1 MSPRLLIVLC
11 LLLAITG
18 CAGKRSPPPPPP
30 AVLDPATWQRIDQE
44 LIEASVGAA
53 GSANDYARR
62 SMRVW
67 KEQVQQRTEQDFIPW
82 FTGYWT
88 QQWLTMKVAWY
99 KLDSGEGR
107 EPAEKRL
114 ALYLQEQYHDRVI
127 EPVAEQ
133 INPEGIRDRA
143 CELYVQ
149 LLGQQLPAIIQR
161 YHAAPEEFS
170 QRLNRIPAINLGPP
184 SARNA
189 TLYQLLRA
197 KSLEQQPAWLALREH
212 LHKQASKG
220 PGKTDVSLSSV
231 ANNAS
236 EKLGATLAPRGIASA
251 VASAVGKVAGA
262 MISIAATGYGIMTHN
277 RDQPEMVEQLRVIL
291 NVALNQEW
299 QELMENRQSGALAG
313 VYYLSGQVE
322 DSLLATAPQPSIEQ
336 QAQQRQAPAPQ
347 EPLLI
352 RLP

>member
-1 MSPRLLIVLC
+1 MSLRIPILLC
-11 LLLAITG
+11 LLLALAG
-18 CAGKRSPPPPPP
+18 CAAKRTPPPPPP
-30 AVLDPATWQRIDQE
+30 AVLDPAAWQRIDQE
-44 LIEASVGAA
+44 LIDASVGAA

-67 KEQVQQRTEQDFIPW
+67 KEQVQQRTESDFIPW

-88 QQWLTMKVAWY
+88 QQWLTLKVAWY

-114 ALYLQEQYHDRVI
+114 ALYLQEQYHKRVI
-127 EPVAEQ
+127 DPVAEE
-133 INPEGIRDRA
+133 INPESIRDRA
-143 CELYVQ
+143 CELYIQ
-149 LLGQQLPAIIQR
+149 LFGQQLPAIIQK
-161 YHAAPEEFS
+161 YNAAPEQVS

-184 SARNA
+184 PARNA
-189 TLYQLLRA
+189 SLYQLLRA
-197 KSLEQQPAWLALREH
+197 KPLDQQPAWLALREH
-212 LHKQASKG
+212 LHKQAVKG
-220 PGKTDVSLSSV
+220 PGQTDVGLSSV
-231 ANNAS
+231 ANRAS

-262 MISIAATGYGIMTHN
+262 MISVAAAGYGMITHD
-277 RDQPEMVEQLRVIL
+277 REHPEMVEQLRVIL

-299 QELMENRQSGALAG
+299 QELMENRQSGAMAG

-322 DSLLATAPQPSIEQ
+322 DSLLASAPRPQEPVEAPQTQ
-336 QAQQRQAPAPQ
+336 QPRQ

-352 RLP
+352 RLPP

>member
-1 MSPRLLIVLC
+1 VSTRILLLLC
-11 LLLAITG
+11 LLLALAA
-18 CAGKRSPPPPPP
+18 CAGKRPPAPPPP
-30 AVLDPATWQRIDQE
+30 AVLTPAAWQRIDQE
-44 LIEASVGAA
+44 LIDASVGAA

-67 KEQVQQRTEQDFIPW
+67 KEQVQQRTESDFIPW

-88 QQWLTMKVAWY
+88 QQWLTLKVAWY
-99 KLDSGEGR
+99 KLDSGQGR

-114 ALYLQEQYHDRVI
+114 ALYLQEQYHKRVI

-143 CELYVQ
+143 SELYLQ
-149 LLGQQLPAIIQR
+149 LFGQQLQGIIQR
-161 YHAAPEEFS
+161 YNAPPDQLS

-184 SARNA
+184 PARNA
-189 TLYQLLRA
+189 SLYQLLKA
-197 KSLEQQPAWLALREH
+197 KPLDQQPAWLALREH
-212 LHKQASKG
+212 LHQQASKG
-220 PGKTDVSLSSV
+220 PGKTDVGLSSV
-231 ANNAS
+231 ANRAS

-262 MISIAATGYGIMTHN
+262 MISIAAAGYGMMTHD
-277 RDQPEMVEQLRVIL
+277 REHPEMVEQLRVIL

-299 QELMENRQSGALAG
+299 QELMENRQSGAMAG

-322 DSLLATAPQPSIEQ
+322 DSLLLASAPRAQGQEQQPQP
-336 QAQQRQAPAPQ
+336 ARQA
-347 EPLLI
+347 PLLI
-352 RLP
+352 RLPP

>member
-1 MSPRLLIVLC
+1 MSRRVLVLVC
-11 LLLAITG
+11 LLLAIVG
-18 CAGKRSPPPPPP
+18 CAGKRPPAPPPP
-30 AVLDPATWQRIDQE
+30 AVLDPAAWQRIDQE
-44 LIEASVGAA
+44 LIEASAGAA

-67 KEQVQQRTEQDFIPW
+67 KEQVQQRTEKDFIPW

-114 ALYLQEQYHDRVI
+114 ALYLQEQYHQRVI

-143 CELYVQ
+143 CELYIQ
-149 LLGQQLPAIIQR
+149 LFGQQLHAIIQR
-161 YHAAPEEFS
+161 YNAAPEQIS
-170 QRLNRIPAINLGPP
+170 QRLNRIPAIHLGPP
-184 SARNA
+184 PARNA
-189 TLYQLLRA
+189 SLYELLRA
-197 KSLEQQPAWLALREH
+197 KSLEQQPAWLALRDH
-212 LHKQASKG
+212 LHKQAAKG
-220 PGKTDVSLSSV
+220 PGRTDAGLSSV
-231 ANNAS
+231 ATDAS
-236 EKLGATLAPRGIASA
+236 EKIGATLAPRGIASA

-262 MISIAATGYGIMTHN
+262 MISIVSTGYGIMAHN
-277 RDQPEMVEQLRVIL
+277 RDQPQMIEQLRVIL

-322 DSLLATAPQPSIEQ
+322 DSLLATMPQPSMEQ
-336 QAQQRQAPAPQ
+336 QTELRQAPAQQ

>member
-1 MSPRLLIVLC
+1 MSLRIPLLLC
-11 LLLAITG
+11 LVLALAG
-18 CAGKRSPPPPPP
+18 CAGKRPAPPPPP
-30 AVLDPATWQRIDQE
+30 AVLNPAAWQRIDQE
-44 LIEASVGAA
+44 LIDASVGAA

-67 KEQVQQRTEQDFIPW
+67 KEQVQQRTESDFIPW

-88 QQWLTMKVAWY
+88 QQWLTLKVAWY

-114 ALYLQEQYHDRVI
+114 ALYLQEQYHKRVI
-127 EPVAEQ
+127 DPVAEQ

-143 CELYVQ
+143 CELYIQ
-149 LLGQQLPAIIQR
+149 LFGQQLPAIIQR
-161 YHAAPEEFS
+161 YNAPPEQVS

-184 SARNA
+184 PARNA
-189 TLYQLLRA
+189 SLYQLLRA
-197 KSLEQQPAWLALREH
+197 KALDQQPAWLALREY
-212 LHKQASKG
+212 LHQQAAKG
-220 PGKTDVSLSSV
+220 PGRTDVGLSSV
-231 ANNAS
+231 ANRAS

-262 MISIAATGYGIMTHN
+262 MISVAAAGYGMITHD
-277 RDQPEMVEQLRVIL
+277 RDHPEMVEQLRVIL

-299 QELMENRQSGALAG
+299 QELMENRQSGAMAG

-322 DSLLATAPQPSIEQ
+322 DSLLASAPRAQEPEEVP
-336 QAQQRQAPAPQ
+336 QAQQ
-347 EPLLI
+347 PLLI

>member
-1 MSPRLLIVLC
+1 MTLRIPSLLIC
-11 LLLAITG
+11 LLVALGG
-18 CAGKRSPPPPPP
+18 CASKPPPPPP
-30 AVLDPATWQRIDQE
+30 PVALTPAIWQRIDQE

-67 KEQVQQRTEQDFIPW
+67 KEQVQQRTESDFIPW

-88 QQWLTMKVAWY
+88 QQWLTLKVAWY

-114 ALYLQEQYHDRVI
+114 ALYLQEQYHERVI

-149 LLGQQLPAIIQR
+149 LLGQQLPAIIAR
-161 YHAAPEEFS
+161 YRAPPEQFS
-170 QRLNRIPAINLGPP
+170 QRLNRIPAIALGPP
-184 SARNA
+184 EARNA
-189 TLYQLLRA
+189 SLYQLLRA
-197 KSLEQQPAWLALREH
+197 KPLEQQPAWQALRQH
-212 LHKQASKG
+212 LHLQAAKG
-220 PGKTDVSLSSV
+220 PGQTDIGLSTV
-231 ANNAS
+231 ADRAS

-262 MISIAATGYGIMTHN
+262 MISIVSAGYGMITHD
-277 RDQPEMVEQLRVIL
+277 REHPQMVEQLRVIL

-299 QELMENRQSGALAG
+299 QALMEDRQSGAMAG

-322 DSLLATAPQPSIEQ
+322 DSLLASAPQLREQ
-336 QAQQRQAPAPQ
+336 EVQQRQ

-352 RLP
+352 RLPP